1 MGISIPHEDGP
12 GQKRLGGTVSGSVQS
27 TETFPARTARTSLTG
42 LCSATSG
49 VEVLLVGKNAFRYSS
64 YVACGVVVA
73 VEEATFAASTRRTD
87 VTSTGMRNAC
97 ASVTSSGSTTSVR
110 GHGLSPSRVTS
121 TW

>member
-87 VTSTGMRNAC
+87 VTSTGKRNA
-97 ASVTSSGSTTSVR
+97 SLFEMDMMTPPVR
-110 GHGLSPSRVTS
+110 TKPVPFWKRYPLA
-121 TW
+121 